1 MGRTLLLVFI
11 LSSCAAREQ
20 THESGQHAPASAR
33 PDPSNSSVLRGG
45 TVFGVGKTNLRIVA
59 GRVSAVGVT
68 PEPGENIIDASGRF
82 VVPGFIDSHVH
93 LAYDPAGD
101 ELLANGIVAVLDLAA
116 PLGALTA
123 PHGSLIVQNAGPMLT
138 APLGYPTTSWGH
150 DGYGLEVASPAE
162 GASAVETLVK
172 AGVQVIKVPL
182 TTPPTLDDDT
192 VKAIVQT
199 AHRHQLK
206 VYAHALE
213 AANAARAAADG
224 VDVLAHTPVEPLD
237 EATLD
242 AWQSRTVI
250 STLAA
255 FNGAATVANLRALHQ
270 RGARV
275 LYGTDFGNTRDTHI
289 QTAEIDALLA
299 AGFSGE
305 EIVKVGTVVPAEFLG
320 LSDLGTLEPGKRAS
334 FLLLDRDPSSDPHAL
349 SAPSGVY
356 VDGARVGGR

>member
-11 LSSCAAREQ
+11 LSACTAHEQ

-33 PDPSNSSVLRGG
+33 PEPRSSSVVVGG
-45 TVFGVGKTNLRIVA
+45 TVFGVGKTNLRIAA
-59 GRVSAVGVT
+59 GRISAVGAT
-68 PEPGENIIDASGRF
+68 AEPGEAVIDASGRF

-101 ELLANGIVAVLDLAA
+101 ELLANGIVAALDLAA
-116 PLGALTA
+116 PMAALAT
-123 PHGSLIVQNAGPMLT
+123 PHGSLVVQNAGPMLT

-150 DGYGLEVASPAE
+150 DGYGLEVSSPAA
-162 GASAVETLVK
+162 GAAAVEQLFE
-172 AGVQVIKVPL
+172 AGVQAIKVPL
-182 TTPPTLDDDT
+182 TSPPSLDDVT
-192 VKAIVQT
+192 VKAIVEA

-237 EATLD
+237 EATLT

-255 FNGAATVANLRALHQ
+255 FDGEAALANLRALHE

-289 QTAEIDALLA
+289 QFNELDALVA
-299 AGFSGE
+299 AGFNGS
-305 EIVKVGTVVPAEFLG
+305 EIVRMGTVVPAEFLG
-320 LSDLGTLEPGKRAS
+320 LNDLGTLEPGKRAS
-334 FLLLDRDPSSDPHAL
+334 FLLLDRDPSEEPRAL
-349 SAPSGVY
+349 SSPSGVY
-356 VDGARVGGR
+356 IDGVRVSGH